1 MAEKKITKR
10 DRFNQLLEIESVKQ
24 NEDLVAF
31 IKHEIELL
39 EKKAGSK
46 SGATKTQKE
55 NEEIKVQLLQAL
67 AEVGRPVTVSEFQK
81 ESEYASQFS
90 NQKLSALLKLMK
102 DNDGTV
108 EKAVVKGKSYFSV
121 VG

>member
-1 MAEKKITKR
+1 MAEKKITKK

-55 NEEIKVQLLQAL
+55 NEEIKVKLLQAL
-67 AEVGRPVTVSEFQK
+67 AEVGKPVTVSEFQK

-102 DNDGTV
+102 ENDGTV
-108 EKAVVKGKSYFSV
+108 EKAVVKGKSYFAV